1 MDAYVLARDKFSL
14 AKRMDFDRESAEIAT
29 PEIIANYRAK
39 RLACDSVLDIGCG
52 MGGDTIALAG
62 TCGKVTAIE
71 MDSQRAEFASKNCEA
86 YNRKNV
92 KIIQEN
98 AMESDLARFG
108 ARYAFSDPSR
118 RVEGRRVKGFSETIP
133 PTDQLIQKLAGFK
146 GFCIEASQQLK
157 PEEIIF
163 DCEKEYI
170 SLNGELV
177 CLSLYFGE
185 LKKCDRSAVILPAG
199 SRLESRAKAKKPK
212 KEKLKKY
219 FFEVDPAVERAGLI
233 PELAKDLG
241 NLASSRDFLT
251 SKEEIKSPFFKNSF
265 QFLAETT
272 MKELPEK
279 LRKLDAKKVVLR
291 GRMDPEEQLSLK
303 HNLESGLV
311 GTRKLHVF
319 MGKKVM
325 IARNLGIQK

>member
-14 AKRMDFDRESAEIAT
+14 AKRMAFDRESAEIAT
-29 PEIIANYRAK
+29 PEIVANYRAK

-62 TCGKVTAIE
+62 TCKKVTALE
-71 MDSQRAEFASKNCEA
+71 LDSQRAEFASKNCEA

-108 ARYAFSDPSR
+108 ARYAFSDPTR
-118 RVEGRRVKGFSETIP
+118 RVEGRRVKDFSETLP

-157 PEEIIF
+157 PEEIKF

-177 CLSLYFGE
+177 CLSLFFGE
-185 LKKCDRSAVILPAG
+185 LKKCDRSAVILPSG
-199 SRLESRAKAKKPK
+199 SRLESRAKTKKPK
-212 KEKLKKY
+212 
-219 FFEVDPAVERAGLI
+219 
-233 PELAKDLG
+233 
-241 NLASSRDFLT
+241 
-251 SKEEIKSPFFKNSF
+251 
-265 QFLAETT
+265 
-272 MKELPEK
+272 
-279 LRKLDAKKVVLR
+279 
-291 GRMDPEEQLSLK
+291 
-303 HNLESGLV
+303 
-311 GTRKLHVF
+311 
-319 MGKKVM
+319 
-325 IARNLGIQK
+325 